1 MKTSAQE
8 LKTFLQDVGLITFAQ
23 WKELEKEAGSDEEAI
38 GKLLISKKILTPEG
52 LLQIKGH
59 LSGVPFINLEKTII
73 DPEILRLIPQETARA
88 YYVIAYHMTKNN
100 LDVAMLNP
108 DNLQALDFLKKK
120 TGLEIT
126 PTLTNEA
133 SIENGLKQYE
143 GSLEEEFSKIVSQA
157 SKNSDSSA
165 PIVFK
170 GELDIAEME
179 QESSENLQ
187 KIAGKLSVVKIT
199 DSLLRHAVLQNAS
212 DIHIEP
218 TENAVVVRF
227 RIDGIL
233 HDVMILP
240 KALYSGLIARIKVL
254 SNLKLD
260 EHRLPQDGRL
270 KIESDTYKFSIR
282 VSIIP
287 VADGE
292 KIVMRML
299 KEESKGLTLESLGF
313 GGRALDIVQRN
324 ITRPHGMILITGP
337 TGSGKTTTLYA
348 IMDILNTA
356 DINISTIEDPIE
368 YRMPRINQTQVK
380 PQIGLTFANGL
391 RSLLRQDPDVIMVGE
406 IRDDET
412 ASLAINAALT
422 GHLVLSTLHTNSA
435 AGAMPRLLDMKVEP
449 FLIASTTNVIIA
461 QRLVR
466 KLCPDG
472 KEAYNLSPEEVKTL
486 GKDYDLENLL
496 LVLKEKGLVAQK
508 DDWTKIKFY
517 RPKPSDSCPDGYK
530 GRLAINEVLEV
541 SVEIKKLIAKEGT
554 SDEIQDQAKKEGMI
568 TMIEDGFIKVAQG
581 ITTIEEIMRVTK
593 E

>member
-1 MKTSAQE
+1 METPFQE

-23 WKELEKEAGSDEEAI
+23 WKEFEKEAGGDQEVIE
-38 GKLLISKKILTPEG
+38 KLLISKKILTPED
-52 LLQIKGH
+52 LLQVKGH
-59 LSGVPFINLEKTII
+59 LSGVPFINLEKTIV
-73 DPEILRLIPQETARA
+73 DPEILRLIPKETAKA
-88 YYVIAYHMTKNN
+88 YNIISYRKTGNN

-120 TGLEIT
+120 TGLEII
-126 PTLTNEA
+126 PSLTNEA

-157 SKNSDSSA
+157 SKNSGSSA

-179 QESSENLQ
+179 QESPENLQ
-187 KIAGKLSVVKIT
+187 KIAEKLSIVKIT

-260 EHRLPQDGRL
+260 EHRLPQDGRF

-287 VADGE
+287 VSDGE

-313 GGRALDIVQRN
+313 SGRALDIVKRN
-324 ITRPHGMILITGP
+324 ITRPHGMILVTGP

-348 IMDILNTA
+348 VMDILNTA
-356 DINISTIEDPIE
+356 DVNISTIEDPIE
-368 YRMPRINQTQVK
+368 YRMPRINQTQIK
-380 PQIGLTFANGL
+380 PQIALTFANGL
-391 RSLLRQDPDVIMVGE
+391 RSLLRQDPDIIMVGE

-435 AGAMPRLLDMKVEP
+435 SGAIPRLLDMKVEP

-466 KLCPDG
+466 KLCPDA

-486 GKDYDLENLL
+486 GKDYDLEKIL
-496 LVLKEKGLVAQK
+496 LVLKEKELVLK
-508 DDWTKIKFY
+508 NDDWTKIKFY
-517 RPKPSDSCPDGYK
+517 RPKPTDSCPDGYK

-541 SVEIKKLIAKEGT
+541 SGEIKKLIAKEGT
-554 SDEIQDQAKKEGMI
+554 SDEIQDQAKKEGMR
-568 TMIEDGFIKVAQG
+568 TMLEDGFIKVAQG